1 MASAIKVTILGKE
14 FFLKSA
20 EGDEYI
26 NHVADYVKQKI
37 EAVQKIHTMDII
49 STVILTCLNIADDY
63 FQSSNARESL
73 IDSIENRSLSLTN
86 IIDSQLEENV

>member
-37 EAVQKIHTMDII
+37 EAVQKSHTMDII

-73 IDSIENRSLSLTN
+73 IDSIENRSLSLAN

>member
-20 EGDEYI
+20 EGDVYI